1 MIKLLAKNAW
11 LRRGIYLSM
20 IIIAILPM
28 FYGLTNYSIEKIN
41 DVLIKHPE
49 IQGIVFYYMYV
60 QSIFGLILILV
71 FIRIFS
77 IFRDEFSWDN

>member
-28 FYGLTNYSIEKIN
+28 FYGLTLYSIEDIKFLLQEHKEIEGIFFYFSYIHSLLA
-41 DVLIKHPE
+41 LI
-49 IQGIVFYYMYV
+49 Q
-60 QSIFGLILILV
+60 LILIIK
-71 FIRIFS
+71 FFS
-77 IFRDEFSWDN
+77 MFRDGFLC

>member
-20 IIIAILPM
+20 ILIAILPM
-28 FYGLTNYSIEKIN
+28 FYGLTIYKVADIN
-41 DVLIKHPE
+41 DVLLKHPE

-60 QSIFGLILILV
+60 QSIFGLILILL

-77 IFRDEFSWDN
+77 IFRDEFTWED

>member
-28 FYGLTNYSIEKIN
+28 FYGLTLYSIEDIKFLLQKHKEIEGIFFYFSYIHSLLA
-41 DVLIKHPE
+41 LI
-49 IQGIVFYYMYV
+49 Q
-60 QSIFGLILILV
+60 LILIIK
-71 FIRIFS
+71 FFS
-77 IFRDEFSWDN
+77 MFRDGFLC